1 MMRVGVI
8 SDTHGSAFGIE
19 RALRAI
25 PDAELWIHLGD
36 LTADARTLEK
46 RAGVPVHSVRGNCDF
61 DARVPAERVV
71 TLAGARILLCH
82 GHQYAVRYDRSR
94 LFYRAEELGC
104 ALVLYGHTHVSLVE
118 ASGAVLAV
126 NPGSPSQPREGR
138 APSIALLRIEAGEV
152 FPEIMLV

>member
-1 MMRVGVI
+1 M
-8 SDTHGSAFGIE
+8 
-19 RALRAI
+19 
-25 PDAELWIHLGD
+25 
-36 LTADARTLEK
+36 
-46 RAGVPVHSVRGNCDF
+46 HSVRGNCDF

-71 TLAGARILLCH
+71 TIEGARILLCH
-82 GHQYAVRYDRSR
+82 GHQYAVQYDRSR

-104 ALVLYGHTHVSLVE
+104 ALALYGHTHVSLVE